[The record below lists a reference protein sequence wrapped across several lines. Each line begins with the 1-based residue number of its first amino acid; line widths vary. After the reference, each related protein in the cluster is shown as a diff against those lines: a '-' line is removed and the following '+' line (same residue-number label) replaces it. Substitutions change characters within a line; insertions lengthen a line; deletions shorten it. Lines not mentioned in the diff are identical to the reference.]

1 MYFGWLNVLN
11 LISVILML
19 IPNIINAM
27 HNKNVMNKCANRLMN
42 LLEQVGRYGC
52 ILFMVLPIGKE
63 DFAFGSVL
71 GLLLYAAFLPIL
83 LAVYLGLWE
92 LELGD
97 KGNWFPV
104 ILIILGLA
112 ALAGWLIIPLE
123 MGSPIAVILLT
134 PALGMLLLKKILP
147 NATRKTKMAMAI
159 IPVLIFLLCGITMH
173 HLPLVVSAVLFGIAH
188 PYVTWQ
194 NVK

>member
-1 MYFGWLNVLN
+1 MYFGWLNGLN

-52 ILFMVLPIGKE
+52 MLFMVLPIGSDE
-63 DFAFGSVL
+63 FGFYSVL
-71 GLLLYAAFLPIL
+71 DLLLYAAFLPIL

-92 LELGD
+92 LELGEI
-97 KGNWFPV
+97 GNKLL
-104 ILIILGLA
+104 ILFTVSGLI
-112 ALAGWLIIPLE
+112 ALIGWLFFGLE

-134 PALGMLLLKKILP
+134 PVLGMLLLKKVLR

-159 IPVLIFLLCGITMH
+159 IPVLIFLLCGITLRH
-173 HLPLVVSAVLFGIAH
+173 IPLILSAVMLGIAH

>member
-1 MYFGWLNVLN
+1 
-11 LISVILML
+11 
-19 IPNIINAM
+19 
-27 HNKNVMNKCANRLMN
+27 MNRCANRLMN

-52 ILFMVLPIGKE
+52 MLFMVLPIGSDE
-63 DFAFGSVL
+63 FGFYSVL
-71 GLLLYAAFLPIL
+71 DLLLYAAFLPIL

-92 LELGD
+92 LELGEI
-97 KGNWFPV
+97 GNKLL
-104 ILIILGLA
+104 ILFTVSGLIA
-112 ALAGWLIIPLE
+112 WLFFGLE

-134 PALGMLLLKKILP
+134 PVLGMLLLKKILR

-159 IPVLIFLLCGITMH
+159 IPVLIFLLCGITLRH
-173 HLPLVVSAVLFGIAH
+173 IPLILSAVMLGIAH

>member
-1 MYFGWLNVLN
+1 MRLGWFNVFHVIVLVIMLTPN
-11 LISVILML
+11 LIY
-19 IPNIINAM
+19 AM
-27 HNKNVMNKCANRLMN
+27 WHKNDMNRCANRLMN

-52 ILFMVLPIGKE
+52 MLFMVLPIGSDE
-63 DFAFGSVL
+63 FGFYSVL
-71 GLLLYAAFLPIL
+71 DLLLYAAILPIL

-92 LELGD
+92 LELGEI
-97 KGNWFPV
+97 GNKLL
-104 ILIILGLA
+104 ILFTVSGLI
-112 ALAGWLIIPLE
+112 ALIGWLFFGLE

-134 PALGMLLLKKILP
+134 PVLGMLLLKKVLR

-159 IPVLIFLLCGITMH
+159 IPVLIFLLCGITLRH
-173 HLPLVVSAVLFGIAH
+173 IPLILSAVILGIAH